1 MGLLSIVLCGL
12 IGKPP
17 EFFSCTNLANRM
29 RSKLSIRVGGKNSV
43 SQFSGKRGSARA

>member
-17 EFFSCTNLANRM
+17 EFFSCADLANRM
-29 RSKLSIRVGGKNSV
+29 RSKLSIRVGGKNFV
-43 SQFSGKRGSARA
+43 SQLSGKLDAARA